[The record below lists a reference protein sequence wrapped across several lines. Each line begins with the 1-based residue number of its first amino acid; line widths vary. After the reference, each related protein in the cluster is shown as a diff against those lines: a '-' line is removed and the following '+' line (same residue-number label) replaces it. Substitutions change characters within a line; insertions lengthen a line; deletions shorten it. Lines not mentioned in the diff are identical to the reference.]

1 MRRILRYAVAV
12 ATVGATLGLR
22 AAINPWIKNRGT
34 YLLFLV
40 AIAVSAWNGG
50 FGPAILATALS
61 ILLAQWFLVPAEKSF
76 SFETPVDIFLAACF
90 LATAVIISMI
100 VLLLT
105 RDRTRLRREAE
116 ERRRAEGEV
125 LRLNQELERRVR
137 ERTRDLEGALLELEA
152 FSYTVAH
159 DLRAPLRAMKG
170 FADLVLD
177 EAPERLKP
185 EEKDYLRRI
194 TRATVQMDALVRD
207 LLAYSSLG
215 HAALPAETVGLGPL
229 VATVL
234 DELRAELR
242 DCQAQVDVEP
252 GMPDV
257 VGHEKML
264 RQVVSNLLSNAAKFV
279 AAGTAPRIRIAAQTR
294 GPWVRLLVED
304 NGIGV
309 AAEYHERI
317 FKVFERL
324 HRSEIYA
331 GTGIGLAIVRR
342 AVERMGGQVGVES
355 EVGKGSRFWIELP
368 EARSIAR
375 VPEPVGRSIAGESS
389 GNVLEF
395 DAARG
400 EWRRRH

>member
-1 MRRILRYAVAV
+1 MVSPSRDGIREPIGFRRVLRYAVAV
-12 ATVGATLGLR
+12 ASVGATLGLR
-22 AAINPWIKNRGT
+22 AAVNPWIQNRGT

-61 ILLAQWFLVPAEKSF
+61 VLLAQWLLVPVGKRFA
-76 SFETPVDIFLAACF
+76 FETPVDVFLAACF

-125 LRLNQELERRVR
+125 LRLNQELEKRVR

-170 FADLVLD
+170 FSDLVLD
-177 EAPERLKP
+177 EASERLHP
-185 EEKDYLRRI
+185 EEQDYLRRI
-194 TRATVQMDALVRD
+194 TWATQQMDALVRD
-207 LLAYSSLG
+207 LLAYSGLG
-215 HAALPAETVGLGPL
+215 HASLPAETVALGPL
-229 VATVL
+229 VSEVL
-234 DELRAELR
+234 TDLKTELR
-242 DCQAQVDVEP
+242 DRRAQVTVEP
-252 GMPDV
+252 GMPDLM
-257 VGHEKML
+257 GHEKML
-264 RQVVSNLLSNAAKFV
+264 RQVLSNLLSNAAKFV
-279 AAGTAPRIRIAAQTR
+279 SVGTDPLIRIAAQTR
-294 GPWVRLLVED
+294 GPWVRLVVED

-309 AAEYHERI
+309 APEYHERI

-324 HRSEIYA
+324 HRAEVYA
-331 GTGIGLAIVRR
+331 GTGIGLAIVKR

-355 EVGKGSRFWIELP
+355 EPGKGSRFWIELP
-368 EARSIAR
+368 QAEATAR
-375 VPEPVGRSIAGESS
+375 VMEPAGRSIGKE
-389 GNVLEF
+389 
-395 DAARG
+395 
-400 EWRRRH
+400 